1 MNISELLEYYKIA
14 KDSTNIKRVEMLAS
28 KLDVAT
34 ESGDADEV
42 AKIDG
47 ELSKYGYSSTIN
59 INPITKKGV

>member
-42 AKIDG
+42 AKIDS
-47 ELSKYGYSSTIN
+47 ELSKYGDSSTIN